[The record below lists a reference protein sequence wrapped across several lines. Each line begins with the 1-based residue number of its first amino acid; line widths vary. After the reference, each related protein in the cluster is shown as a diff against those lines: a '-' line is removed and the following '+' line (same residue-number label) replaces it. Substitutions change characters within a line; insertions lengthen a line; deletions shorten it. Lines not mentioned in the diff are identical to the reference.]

1 MTYFTEIKYAKYVPQ
16 CDVWIMGCFRG
27 NLSLGTIGA
36 YVKNFRKGEN
46 KSEKMELST
55 YIS

>member
-1 MTYFTEIKYAKYVPQ
+1 MPQ
-16 CDVWIMGCFRG
+16 CGIWIMSCFCG
-27 NLSLGTIGA
+27 NLSLGTIGT
-36 YVKNFRKGEN
+36 YVEKFRKGEN